1 MNNNLPAIKK
11 DGIFVKIKNWFSKLF
26 KTYENKEE
34 YFLEEKSYQFEN
46 KTDFIENIKIEN
58 NDRIFMLQ
66 RKIKEKQMEISDLT
80 NQELD
85 ELIEFYKDQIEE
97 KKVKLKQY
105 RMKIVN

>member
-11 DGIFVKIKNWFSKLF
+11 DGIFIKIKNWFLKLF
-26 KTYENKEE
+26 KKYENKEE

-85 ELIEFYKDQIEE
+85 ELIELYKDQIEE